1 MRIAVDVRGAR
12 RRDLPDL
19 AHLCAEA
26 RCESSAG
33 AQVCA
38 PDEDRIVRH
47 LVVLL
52 AVPGGIVL
60 GAYDDEGPVGFLLGR
75 VVDPGVL
82 ADEPSVYVEAL
93 YVSSAARRR
102 GVGHALLAMVAE
114 IAVDAGAVDVYS
126 VPVPGA
132 RGIQRFL
139 ARMGFAPAAAHRVVT
154 TSTLQRRLAAEAGP
168 NKRAAARQG
177 IEDLIARRRRA
188 RAELMSGPVDL
199 REFQR
204 SRRTDSEGSEQDRI
218 AR

>member
-1 MRIAVDVRGAR
+1 MRIVIDVRGAR
-12 RRDLPDL
+12 RRDLPEI
-19 AHLCAEA
+19 ASLCAEA
-26 RCESSAG
+26 RLESSAG

-38 PDEDRIVRH
+38 PDEDRLIRH
-47 LVVLL
+47 LAVLL
-52 AVPGGIVL
+52 AVPGGVIL
-60 GAYDDEGPVGFLLGR
+60 GAYEDDVPVGFVLAR
-75 VVDPGVL
+75 IVNPGV
-82 ADEPSVYVEAL
+82 AVDEPSIYIETVF
-93 YVSSAARRR
+93 VSAAARRR

-139 ARMGFAPAAAHRVVT
+139 ARMGFAPAAGHRVVT
-154 TSTLQRRLAAEAGP
+154 TSTLQRRLATESSST
-168 NKRAAARQG
+168 KRAVARQG

-204 SRRTDSEGSEQDRI
+204 SRRNDDDRI
-218 AR
+218 AH